1 MRIEISPNRKETT
14 IYFYGRIGGV
24 INAITDIDFINAVK
38 SVNTNILNIRKFF
51 EIFFKKNSPSP
62 PHSLI
67 FAIKARGPA
76 SQQVNES
83 TSQQVNRSTSQRVLG
98 SVWVC
103 HGSEGSAWG

>member
-1 MRIEISPNRKETT
+1 MVKCK
-14 IYFYGRIGGV
+14 YFADANI
-24 INAITDIDFINAVK
+24 
-38 SVNTNILNIRKFF
+38 TNILNIRKFF

-83 TSQQVNRSTSQRVLG
+83 TSQQVNELKSDESDRSDKSDKR
-98 SVWVC
+98 WD
-103 HGSEGSAWG
+103 

>member
-1 MRIEISPNRKETT
+1 MVKCK
-14 IYFYGRIGGV
+14 YFADA
-24 INAITDIDFINAVK
+24 NF
-38 SVNTNILNIRKFF
+38 TNILNIRKFF

-83 TSQQVNRSTSQRVLG
+83 TSQQVNELKSDKSDRSDKSDKR
-98 SVWVC
+98 WD
-103 HGSEGSAWG
+103 

>member
-1 MRIEISPNRKETT
+1 MFMVKCK
-14 IYFYGRIGGV
+14 YFADANI
-24 INAITDIDFINAVK
+24 
-38 SVNTNILNIRKFF
+38 TNILNIRTFF

-83 TSQQVNRSTSQRVLG
+83 TSQQVNELKSDESDRSDKSDKR
-98 SVWVC
+98 WD
-103 HGSEGSAWG
+103 